1 MQLDEAR
8 YQHQQQAEKQAVEEK
23 GKNDIIFNLRGTWT
37 QALAPIFPLLSDLP
51 YVFASS

>member
-8 YQHQQQAEKQAVEEK
+8 HQHQQQAEKEEK

-37 QALAPIFPLLSDLP
+37 QALAHIFPLLSGLP
-51 YVFASS
+51 CIFASS